1 MQGQSMPRVGA
12 AGLRLP
18 SQRVPSLRVLPARV
32 STQQS
37 CVPPPFVSRYASSIW
52 QRTRRPP
59 VPPLNAAE
67 KSVAESEGE
76 DVPKPASAEEI
87 TSAQYSRA
95 FLVRR
100 WITFVG
106 IVLGYAC
113 YYLTRNS
120 LTYTAPVMV
129 ADPLLN
135 MDITMVGAMTSIFP
149 IAYGMSK
156 FVSGV
161 LGAKISPAKLLACG
175 LIATAV
181 INVAFGFGA
190 SLTWFCFFWA
200 MNGVLQGLGGPCCA
214 RILTSWFA
222 TKERGTYWGMWNIAH
237 NLGGFAAPILAGTA
251 ARMYGWQWGMWAPGI
266 VGLVMGV
273 LILFAVRDSP
283 ESLGFPPVEDP
294 KKATPKEKQEPAP
307 GKEEV
312 KGDTKEEPELSLLQN
327 LYRNVLSNPYIWGM
341 AITYFFIYVVRQGVT
356 SWSVFYLMKAKGVA
370 DAGTAAL
377 TVSGLELGGLFGSLL
392 AGRLSDAMIARAGN
406 SGHVGKRV
414 QVVMAYTVGIALS
427 LLAFSAV
434 PAAMGGLQWL
444 VVFFIGFFLYGPQ
457 MLIGL
462 CGAELV
468 GPKSVG
474 ASEGFLGWIAYL
486 GAANAGIPL
495 SIIVKNYGWS
505 AYFTTLLAACGLAL
519 LLLSP
524 MVNLKSAVQR
534 EQAKLKKAAKAA

>member
-1 MQGQSMPRVGA
+1 MPPR
-12 AGLRLP
+12 
-18 SQRVPSLRVLPARV
+18 
-32 STQQS
+32 
-37 CVPPPFVSRYASSIW
+37 
-52 QRTRRPP
+52 
-59 VPPLNAAE
+59 AAE
-67 KSVAESEGE
+67 KGAGEAAAEDSPEA
-76 DVPKPASAEEI
+76 DDSL
-87 TSAQYSRA
+87 QYSRA

-129 ADPLLN
+129 ADPLLG
-135 MDITMVGAMTSIFP
+135 MDITMIGAMTSIFP

-161 LGAKISPAKLLACG
+161 LGARISPAKLLAGG

-181 INVAFGFGA
+181 VNVAFGFGA
-190 SLTWFCFFWA
+190 SLAWFCFFWA

-214 RILTSWFA
+214 RILTAWFA

-237 NLGGFAAPILAGTA
+237 NLGGFAAPLLAGTA
-251 ARMYGWQWGMWAPGI
+251 ARLYGWQWGMWAPGL

-273 LILFAVRDSP
+273 LILLAVRDSP
-283 ESLGFPPVEDP
+283 ESVGFPPVEAPRKAAVKEP
-294 KKATPKEKQEPAP
+294 KKEAAAEEAKPKEEAEAGKGKQGEE
-307 GKEEV
+307 KEL
-312 KGDTKEEPELSLLQN
+312 TLLQN
-327 LYRNVLSNPYIWGM
+327 LYQNVLSNPYIWGM

-392 AGRLSDAMIARAGN
+392 AGRLSDAMIKRAGN

-414 QVVMAYTVGIALS
+414 QVVMAYTVGIAIS
-427 LLAFSAV
+427 LLAFSVV
-434 PAAMGGLQWL
+434 PGGMAGLQWL
-444 VVFFIGFFLYGPQ
+444 IIFFIGFFLYGPQ

-505 AYFTTLLAACGLAL
+505 AYFTTLLAACGMAL

-534 EQAKLKKAAKAA
+534 EQAKLAKAA